1 MEPCIGTCQV
11 KLFQSGFNGITPQN
25 NLLLAP
31 PENVEKDGRIGENNV
46 K

>member
-25 NLLLAP
+25 NLLLAHSK
-31 PENVEKDGRIGENNV
+31 NVEKDRRIEENNV